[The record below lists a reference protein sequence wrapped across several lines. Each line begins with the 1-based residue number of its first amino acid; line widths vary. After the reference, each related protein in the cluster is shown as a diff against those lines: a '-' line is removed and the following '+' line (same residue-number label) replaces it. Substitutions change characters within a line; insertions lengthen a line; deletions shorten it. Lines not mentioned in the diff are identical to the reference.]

1 MKMFYIK
8 PEIDIE
14 IVEVESFLANSDGEG
29 TTPIT
34 DEPVIDTG
42 GDDTL
47 FDTKVFSW

>member
-8 PEIDIE
+8 PEMDVE
-14 IVEVESFLANSDGEG
+14 IVEVESFLAQSEG

-34 DEPVIDTG
+34 DDPVIDTG